1 MPRVLDT
8 DQHVTPPKDFW
19 VTRMPS
25 KYRDV
30 APQVVELPDGTEAWS
45 FEGGKD
51 LHAFGLE
58 NVGSRDPKTL
68 SWSTRYDELDPAFY
82 EPKARIAAMDV
93 DGVDAALLF
102 ASVAGRCA
110 VTADDDLYRACFRA
124 YNDGIWDWAQEG
136 DPRRMYPAAI
146 IPCRSMEMAS
156 DELKRVAEMGFR
168 HLLGIM
174 SPSGSSRPGAD
185 DYPFWSMVEDTAM
198 VISLHGG
205 GVGGRFPG
213 SPARPN
219 APKVAT
225 PPVRDQI
232 MIAAG
237 RSGGMGVQM
246 TLALFVFSG
255 LFERFPGLKVGLIE
269 TSAGWFPSFVDRL
282 DSAYVTHRDLLAQ
295 GPVLRQLPSE
305 YLRNVHVNFDREI
318 EAIGL
323 RDRIG
328 VDHLMFGTDFPHI
341 GSYWP
346 NSRYY
351 LQLVLKEL
359 ASEDVEAILWGNAAR
374 LYDIEPV
381 EAVKAA

>member
-19 VTRMPS
+19 VKRMPS

-30 APQVVELPDGTEAWS
+30 APQVVEMPDGSEAWS

-68 SWSTRYDELDPAFY
+68 SWSARYDELDPAFY

-93 DGVDAALLF
+93 DGVDATLLF

-110 VTADDDLYRACFRA
+110 VTADHDLYRECFRA
-124 YNDGIWDWAQEG
+124 YNDGIWEWAQEG
-136 DPRRMYPAAI
+136 DPLRMFPAAI
-146 IPCRSMEMAS
+146 IPCRSLDMATQ
-156 DELKRVAEMGFR
+156 ELTRVAEMGFR
-168 HLLGIM
+168 HMLGIM
-174 SPSGSSRPGAD
+174 SPNGYSRPAAD
-185 DYPFWSMVEDTAM
+185 DLPFWSMVQDTGL
-198 VISLHGG
+198 VLSLHGG

-213 SPARPN
+213 SAAQPN
-219 APKVAT
+219 GPRVAT

-237 RSGGMGVQM
+237 RSGGMGVQT
-246 TLALFVFSG
+246 TLALFVFGG

-269 TSAGWFPSFVDRL
+269 TSAGWYPSFVDRL
-282 DSAYVTHRDLLAQ
+282 DSAYVAHRDLLTEGA
-295 GPVLRQLPSE
+295 VLTRLPSE
-305 YLRNVHVNFDREI
+305 YLRNVNVNFDRETD
-318 EAIGL
+318 ALAL
-323 RDRIG
+323 RDGVG

-346 NSRYY
+346 SSRYY
-351 LQLVLKEL
+351 LRLLFQEL
-359 ASEDVEAILWGNAAR
+359 ASEDIEAILWRNAAR
-374 LYDIEPV
+374 LYGIEAV
-381 EAVKAA
+381 DAVKAA